1 MKQLKIDDSEIDSL
15 LLSVKYQTDHSDII
29 NIADLTIDKS
39 KVMVTKNSESIILAK
54 KEFELLYLL
63 ATRPGK
69 VFTREEIFKSVWGN
83 DVIVGNR
90 TIDVHIRKIREK
102 IGEDYIKTIKGIG
115 YKFEF

>member
-1 MKQLKIDDSEIDSL
+1 
-15 LLSVKYQTDHSDII
+15 
-29 NIADLTIDKS
+29 
-39 KVMVTKNSESIILAK
+39 
-54 KEFELLYLL
+54 L